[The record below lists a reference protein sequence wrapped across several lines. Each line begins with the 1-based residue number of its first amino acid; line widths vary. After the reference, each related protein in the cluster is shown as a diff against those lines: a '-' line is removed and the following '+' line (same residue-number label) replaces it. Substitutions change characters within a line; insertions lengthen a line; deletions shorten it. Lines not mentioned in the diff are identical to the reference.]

1 MLPTLLAEEFTPL
14 SKPSIVPST
23 LYEEFNTTTNSARE
37 RWVRALTQ
45 SSVFTTSPNQA
56 PSRLMSRMALGA
68 YRHSRVCLTNALPA
82 DQPSRLKSHYHH
94 YRWEDAG

>member
-14 SKPSIVPST
+14 SKPSIVPNT
-23 LYEEFNTTTNSARE
+23 LYEESNTTTNFARGQ
-37 RWVRALTQ
+37 WARALTQ

-68 YRHSRVCLTNALPA
+68 YRHSRVSLTNALLA
-82 DQPSRLKSHYHH
+82 DQPR
-94 YRWEDAG
+94 R